1 MRPRYA
7 VKQSAKCHHRFLYIS
22 ILRLLLHKNSVPAR
36 TQEVIANMMPY
47 LSNVAAASDEG
58 VTTFVTTAA
67 VVVADDSTSAI
78 GELAAFSTT
87 AVGEDRD
94 AREALVVM
102 RKPWLSYCF
111 GAVASPGVT
120 VTSTGKPCWSNDVT
134 TSDPPAAGESCGES
148 PGDEVGE
155 TGGDVTCREKN

>member
-1 MRPRYA
+1 MPSSLVVHFNLKKTLVHKR
-7 VKQSAKCHHRFLYIS
+7 S
-22 ILRLLLHKNSVPAR
+22 IPAR
-36 TQEVIANMMPY
+36 RQEVNANMVPY

-58 VTTFVTTAA
+58 VPVLVTTAE
-67 VVVADDSTSAI
+67 VVVGDDSASAT

-87 AVGEDRD
+87 AVGDERD

-102 RKPWLSYCF
+102 RKPWLLYCF

-134 TSDPPAAGESCGES
+134 TSDPPAAGEPCGES
-148 PGDEVGE
+148 TGDEVGD
-155 TGGDVTCREKN
+155 TGGDVTCRGNN